1 MVHFRVLFAAATAAM
16 VSTGSQAL
24 AEGNADKGK
33 QVFRKCAIC
42 HTTEAGKHKIGPS
55 LAGVFG
61 TKAGEVKGFR
71 YSKAN
76 KESGVTWDEET
87 LDKYLQNPRKFM
99 PGNRMAFPGLP
110 SAQERADVI
119 AYLKT
124 LK

>member
-1 MVHFRVLFAAATAAM
+1 MVKFRVLFAAATAAM

-87 LDKYLQNPRKFM
+87 LDKYLENPRKFM

>member
-1 MVHFRVLFAAATAAM
+1 M

>member
-71 YSKAN
+71 FSKPH
-76 KESGVTWDEET
+76 KESGVTWNEET
-87 LDKYLQNPRKFM
+87 LDKYLENPRKFM

>member
-61 TKAGEVKGFR
+61 TKAGKVKGFR

-87 LDKYLQNPRKFM
+87 LDKYLENPRKFM

>member
-1 MVHFRVLFAAATAAM
+1 MVKFRVLFAAATAAM